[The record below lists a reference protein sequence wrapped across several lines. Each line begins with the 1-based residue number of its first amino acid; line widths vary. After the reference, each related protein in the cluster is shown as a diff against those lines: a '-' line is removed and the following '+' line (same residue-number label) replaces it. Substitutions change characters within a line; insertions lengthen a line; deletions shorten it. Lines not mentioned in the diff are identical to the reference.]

1 MVRVLDPADVA
12 RAYRD
17 KIRARVSALETPL
30 ALVGLLASDSAP
42 SETYARYTQVGCDD
56 VGIRFEPRKVDRLE
70 LERELERANSDR
82 GVHGIMVYYPVFGVE
97 QDNYLKDLVAPEKDV
112 EGLGAH
118 WLRKLYHNERF
129 VDAPGTK
136 KAVLPCTPLAVV
148 KLLDAAGV
156 FAAHAELPLSG
167 KTITV
172 FNRSEVVGR
181 PLAAMLSH
189 DGARVFSF
197 DVNGVLEYG
206 PDGPRETPV
215 TRGEAL
221 ARSDVVV
228 TGVPSRDFPLV
239 RAEEIRSGSVC
250 INFSTLRN
258 FDDSAREKASV
269 FIPRVGPMTVTM
281 ALRNTVRLFDNFH
294 TAH

>member
-1 MVRVLDPADVA
+1 MARILDPADIA
-12 RAYRD
+12 TAFRAE
-17 KIRARVSALETPL
+17 ISARVAALSTPL
-30 ALVGLLASDSAP
+30 TLVGLLASDAGP
-42 SETYARYTQVGCDD
+42 SETYSRYTEVGCHD
-56 VGIRFEPRKVDRLE
+56 VGIRFDRRKVDRFE
-70 LERELERANSDR
+70 LEREIDRANADPA
-82 GVHGIMVYYPVFGVE
+82 VHGIMIYYPVFGVE

-118 WLRKLYHNERF
+118 WLRNLYHNERF
-129 VDAPGTK
+129 VDETRSK
-136 KAVLPCTPLAVV
+136 KSILPCTPLAIV

-156 FAAHAELPLSG
+156 FAAGTDVPLSG

-181 PLAAMLSH
+181 PLAAMLAH

-197 DVNGVLEYG
+197 DVNGVLAYG
-206 PDGPRETPV
+206 PDGPRETHI
-215 TRGEAL
+215 TRTQAL
-221 ARSDVVV
+221 ALSDVVV
-228 TGVPSRDFPLV
+228 TGVPSREFPLV
-239 RAEEIRSGSVC
+239 RADEIKAGSVC

-258 FDDSAREKASV
+258 FDESVKDKASV

-294 TAH
+294 APS